1 MLTCDRCGKIVA
13 NAGNLAQHSK
23 RCHYMAPRYAGPSD
37 GFGIERNPNAS
48 DLQTFQTDRDDLRAE
63 RQVSS
68 TYLVDVCDISLSQI
82 SSRYLQDVLVFQDGW
97 PFAPFENFTDAAWAK
112 RTVEDG
118 IGKAKR
124 QRMMDTV
131 RHASFKPEEMVVTS
145 EKKRKEVMDQFPG
158 VKRYLQDI

>member
-1 MLTCDRCGKIVA
+1 M
-13 NAGNLAQHSK
+13 
-23 RCHYMAPRYAGPSD
+23 
-37 GFGIERNPNAS
+37 
-48 DLQTFQTDRDDLRAE
+48 
-63 RQVSS
+63 
-68 TYLVDVCDISLSQI
+68 
-82 SSRYLQDVLVFQDGW
+82 
-97 PFAPFENFTDAAWAK
+97 
-112 RTVEDG
+112 EDG